1 MGDNNVSSQFAQV
14 IQSAVNNAMQS
25 MGSNG
30 PGGRSMNIE
39 MSVQIGPNG
48 QMIAQNSRTSST
60 DSPAAAATASST
72 VPGASALVSSS
83 SQQQQQRT
91 ESTESNSNSTQQRST
106 ATTGNNRQP
115 LQHPPLSSMAD
126 AMDELGMVSY
136 KMLIISHTH
145 FNQKFHQKLT
155 FFTKKIQ
162 QPLMVVVHILN

>member
-1 MGDNNVSSQFAQV
+1 MSSQFAQV

-60 DSPAAAATASST
+60 DSAAAATASST
-72 VPGASALVSSS
+72 ASGASAQVSSS

-106 ATTGNNRQP
+106 AATGNNRQT

-126 AMDELGMVSY
+126 AMDELGKV
-136 KMLIISHTH
+136 
-145 FNQKFHQKLT
+145 
-155 FFTKKIQ
+155 
-162 QPLMVVVHILN
+162 P

>member
-1 MGDNNVSSQFAQV
+1 MSSQFAQV

-60 DSPAAAATASST
+60 DSAAATASST
-72 VPGASALVSSS
+72 ASGASAQVSSS

-106 ATTGNNRQP
+106 AATGNNRQT

-126 AMDELGMVSY
+126 AMDELGKV
-136 KMLIISHTH
+136 
-145 FNQKFHQKLT
+145 
-155 FFTKKIQ
+155 
-162 QPLMVVVHILN
+162 P

>member
-1 MGDNNVSSQFAQV
+1 MSSQFAQV

-30 PGGRSMNIE
+30 PGGSRSMNIE

-60 DSPAAAATASST
+60 DSAAATASST
-72 VPGASALVSSS
+72 ASGASAQVSSS

-91 ESTESNSNSTQQRST
+91 DPTESNSNSTQQRST
-106 ATTGNNRQP
+106 AATGNNRQT

-126 AMDELGMVSY
+126 AMDELGKV
-136 KMLIISHTH
+136 
-145 FNQKFHQKLT
+145 
-155 FFTKKIQ
+155 
-162 QPLMVVVHILN
+162 P

>member
-1 MGDNNVSSQFAQV
+1 MSSQFAQV

-30 PGGRSMNIE
+30 PGGSRSMNIE

-60 DSPAAAATASST
+60 DSAAAAATASST
-72 VPGASALVSSS
+72 ASGASAQVSSS

-106 ATTGNNRQP
+106 ATTGNNRQT

-126 AMDELGMVSY
+126 AMDELGKV
-136 KMLIISHTH
+136 
-145 FNQKFHQKLT
+145 
-155 FFTKKIQ
+155 
-162 QPLMVVVHILN
+162 P